1 MNILKTPIA
10 MFHHVSNRKDWSSLA
25 PFVISESTFMRFLDC
40 IEHQQLNT
48 ITFQDLISNHD
59 TSGSE
64 IILTFDDCGKHLLD
78 FAVPE
83 LLRRNMKAVFF
94 MPTAN
99 IGGINTWNIE
109 KGQSEVEL
117 MNAKD
122 LRELQG
128 YEMEIGAHSHDHIH
142 LARVD
147 RRQCE
152 EQLQRSQQTLSDT
165 LGNSAVCM
173 AYPFGSIPK
182 NPQEVL
188 ENAGFKYGCAIF
200 SPVQSSASMRRFIVH
215 DGDSRTSMRL
225 KTHPLYM
232 HYRKWK
238 DARMMASAWT

>member
-1 MNILKTPIA
+1 MKELEIPIA
-10 MFHHVSNRKDWSSLA
+10 MFHHVSNRRDWSSLH
-25 PFVISESTFMRFLDC
+25 PFVIKESTFTKFLDQ
-40 IEHQQLNT
+40 IERSNI
-48 ITFQDLISNHD
+48 ITTTLSSLSDGKTASKRVV
-59 TSGSE
+59 
-64 IILTFDDCGKHLLD
+64 LTFDDCGKHLLD

-99 IGGINTWNIE
+99 IGGVNTWNIE
-109 KGQSEVEL
+109 IGQSEVEL
-117 MNAKD
+117 MHAAD

-147 RRQCE
+147 RLQCA
-152 EQLQRSQQTLSDT
+152 EQLQRSQQTLSDI
-165 LGNSAVCM
+165 LGNCVTCM
-173 AYPFGSIPK
+173 AYPFGSIPD
-182 NPQEVL
+182 NPQELL
-188 ENAGFKYGCAIF
+188 ENAGFRYGCAIF
-200 SPVQSSASMRRFIVH
+200 SPAQSFASMRRFIVH
-215 DGDSRTSMRL
+215 DGDSRASMRL